1 MANRL
6 ADSTSPYLR
15 QHADNPVDWYQWG
28 DQAFAAAADR
38 DVPLLISIGYSS
50 CHWCHVMAHESFED
64 PEVAAAMNRHFVNI
78 KVDREERPDID
89 AVYMEAT
96 QTMTGRGGWPMTV
109 LATPDG
115 RPFYCGT
122 YFPPEPRQ
130 GMPSFTQLIEALA
143 DAWATKRDELEGQ
156 ADTLSEAITRS
167 APLEPDAPAPELV
180 TIDEAVLSLAH
191 AADAQWGGFGVTPKF
206 PQPAS
211 VDLLLRHARRT
222 GSDTSLSIARSA
234 LDHMATGGMWD
245 HIGGGFARYSTDR
258 QWLVPHFEKMAY
270 DNALLIRPYLHAW
283 QLTGEDRYRQ
293 IVEETIAYLLDELRL
308 PAGAFASAQDAD
320 SPDPDG
326 ADPSES
332 DGLGVEGRF
341 ATWTPA
347 ELVAVLGEDGGAK
360 VAAYWG
366 ITEEGNFEG
375 RSIPHRIGHIDEL
388 QRDPALDEV
397 RAGLLKIRRA
407 RPQPSLDDKVL
418 VEWNALIVASLAEA
432 AAALDRPEWGDAAV
446 EAAEFLLG
454 HLHRDGRWH
463 RSWSAD
469 SAQASHRAV
478 ANDLAALVEALIRL
492 AEWTG
497 ERRWETEALAV
508 ADELLNRYLDAETG
522 TLWTTPDDGEALV
535 ARPRDVVDGAT
546 PSANSVAAGAFLRL
560 AAITGATHYA
570 DAARRIIAALSPLAD
585 GQAGSFAH
593 LLAAAEDD
601 ALGLS
606 EIVISGER
614 ADLVAEVR
622 RHWLP
627 GAVLAWGEPG
637 DSPLWEGRDEVGEQG
652 RAYVCRGSVCEQPV
666 TTTEDLRH
674 RLLGH

>member
-28 DQAFAAAADR
+28 DEAFAAAKER
-38 DVPLLISIGYSS
+38 DLPLLISIGYSS
-50 CHWCHVMAHESFED
+50 CHWCHVMAHESFENPD
-64 PEVAAAMNRHFVNI
+64 VAARMNRHFINI

-96 QTMTGRGGWPMTV
+96 QAMTGRGGWPMTV

-115 RPFYCGT
+115 RPFFCGT

-130 GMPSFTQLIEALA
+130 GMPGFTQLIDAIAE
-143 DAWATKRDELEGQ
+143 AWASKRDELEGQ
-156 ADTLSEAITRS
+156 ADQLAEAIRHS
-167 APLEPDAPAPELV
+167 IPLQADAPAPELAAV
-180 TIDEAVLSLAH
+180 DEAVLALAH
-191 AADAQWGGFGVTPKF
+191 MADAQWGGFGSAPKF
-206 PQPAS
+206 PQSSAI
-211 VDLLLRHARRT
+211 DLLLRHARRT
-222 GSDTSLSIARSA
+222 GSDTSLSVARSA

-245 HIGGGFARYSTDR
+245 HLGGGFARYSTDR

-283 QLTGEDRYRQ
+283 QLSGDERYRQ

-320 SPDPDG
+320 SPDPDLAG
-326 ADPSES
+326 AP
-332 DGLGVEGRF
+332 GVEGRF

-347 ELVAVLGEDGGAK
+347 EVKAALGEDGGAK

-366 ITEEGNFEG
+366 ITSEGNFEG
-375 RSIPHRIGHIDEL
+375 RSIPNRISKIDEP

-397 RAGLLKIRRA
+397 RAGLLKIRRS
-407 RPQPSLDDKVL
+407 RPQPGLDDKVL
-418 VEWNALIVASLAEA
+418 VEWNALIIASLAEA
-432 AAALDRPEWGDAAV
+432 AAALDRPDWGDAAV

-454 HLHRDGRWH
+454 HLRRDGRWH
-463 RSWSAD
+463 RSWSPET
-469 SAQASHRAV
+469 AQAAHRAV
-478 ANDLAALVEALIRL
+478 ANDLAALIEALVRL

-497 ERRWETEALAV
+497 ERRWESEAVGV
-508 ADELLNRYLDAETG
+508 ADELMERYLDVETG
-522 TLWTTPDDGEALV
+522 ALWTTPDDGETLV
-535 ARPRDVVDGAT
+535 TRPRDVMDGAL
-546 PSANSVAAGAFLRL
+546 PSANSVAAGALLRL
-560 AAITGATHYA
+560 GAITGATHYA
-570 DAARRIIAALSPLAD
+570 DVGRRIIAAIAPLAD
-585 GQAGSFAH
+585 GRSVSFAH
-593 LLAAAEDD
+593 LFAAAEDD

-606 EIVISGER
+606 EIVVTGER
-614 ADLVAEVR
+614 RDLVAEVR

-637 DSPLWEGRDEVGEQG
+637 ATPLWEGRDESGDRG
-652 RAYVCRGSVCEQPV
+652 RAYVCRGSVCAQPA
-666 TTTEDLRH
+666 TTVDELRH
-674 RLLGH
+674 QLIGR